1 MTLAHEK
8 HFFDDGKKLTLLK
21 GGTCQIRKVLGGERM
36 HAEVDLQKRLQYLAI
51 FNLLFSNLN
60 THEISVYSFPAQ
72 RLTLSFFVI
81 VSKLML
87 NIFFRHYF

>member
-1 MTLAHEK
+1 ME
-8 HFFDDGKKLTLLK
+8 KKLTLLK

-51 FNLLFSNLN
+51 STDNTVLFFNLLFPNQN
-60 THEISVYSFPAQ
+60 TYEISVYSFPAQ

>member
-1 MTLAHEK
+1 ME
-8 HFFDDGKKLTLLK
+8 KKLTLLK

-36 HAEVDLQKRLQYLAI
+36 HAEVDLQKRLSTVFSHFDGQHCFI
-51 FNLLFSNLN
+51 FNLLFPNLN
-60 THEISVYSFPAQ
+60 TYEISVYSFPAQ